1 MAQGFA
7 LRSTLAALAA
17 SIGLAAC
24 GGSDAPA
31 PANGTLRVSLTDAPG
46 CRIGED
52 TVEAVYVTV
61 ERVRVHASRDAG
73 EGMAG
78 WTDLAVN
85 PPKRINLLDLTNGRL
100 EELGTTPIP
109 AGHYTQVRL
118 VLRPDTGNTAHHSL
132 MLAGQTQEIA
142 LRTPSAMQSGLKV
155 IRPFTVEPDTLAD
168 LVLDFDA
175 CRSIV
180 MMGSGAYAL
189 KPTLTATMK
198 TVAGIVGFVDP
209 AVGDA
214 TVSAQKDGVVYRS
227 TTPYAT
233 GQFVLAY
240 LDPAAGP
247 YTFVVTSP
255 SRGTSVVTGVG
266 VSTSAVTTLST
277 QAQPIPLPAAGTP
290 PSRVA
295 SGTVTATPST
305 ALQTAT
311 VRAVQVVG
319 SVPKVEVATTTV
331 NAGDGTY
338 SLTLPTAV
346 PWLAPYAGILPLVFT
361 AQPAPAPAYTLEA
374 SVSGV
379 VKSENIG
386 TGTASATWN
395 PAF

>member
-1 MAQGFA
+1 MRHRFA
-7 LRSTLAALAA
+7 VRSALVALAA

-31 PANGTLRVSLTDAPG
+31 PANGALRVSLTDAPG

-52 TVEAVYVTV
+52 TVTAVWVTV
-61 ERVRVHASRDAG
+61 ERVRVHASGDAG

-85 PPKRINLLDLTNGRL
+85 PPKKINLIDLVNGKL
-100 EELGTTPIP
+100 EELGTVPIP
-109 AGHYTQVRL
+109 AGHYTQIRL
-118 VLRPDTGNTAHHSL
+118 VLRPNMGNVASHSM
-132 MLAGQTQEIA
+132 MLRGQEVPLQ
-142 LRTPSAMQSGLKV
+142 TPSGMQSGLKV
-155 IRPFTVEPDTLAD
+155 IRPFTVEPETLAD
-168 LVLDFDA
+168 LVIDFDA

-180 MMGSGAYAL
+180 MMGNGAYAL

-198 TVAGIVGFVDP
+198 TVAGIVGYVDP

-240 LDPAAGP
+240 LDPGAGP

-255 SRGTSVVTGVG
+255 SRGTSVVPGVG

-277 QAQPIPLPAAGTP
+277 QAQPIPLPAAGSP

-305 ALQTAT
+305 ALQTGI

-331 NAGDGTY
+331 NASDGTY

-346 PWLAPYAGILPLVFT
+346 PWLAPYTGSLPLVFT

-386 TGTASATWN
+386 AGINNATWN